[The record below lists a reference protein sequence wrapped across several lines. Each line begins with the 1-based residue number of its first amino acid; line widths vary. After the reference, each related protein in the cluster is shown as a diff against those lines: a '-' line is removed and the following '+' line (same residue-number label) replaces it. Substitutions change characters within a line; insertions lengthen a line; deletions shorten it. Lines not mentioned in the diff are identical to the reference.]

1 METREGGIRN
11 SGPHWLLRTTRS
23 WKIVVNQFP
32 YRSDL
37 ANVGVGTDM
46 TVNKNSYEWNG
57 LSLIDL
63 PGYGT
68 AKFPSE
74 TYFEQFDVP
83 KGQTVHIAETRHR
96 PAFASLPSTVYV
108 LHRCVPEVR
117 SQLERGKTL
126 DDLRDEV
133 KHDLARQV
141 GQSHPILFTSCLTPE
156 GLDDLQKAIHA
167 ATRIK
172 QDRFARAAKAYSRE
186 FLEQKRAACRRFS
199 TYVAAGASL
208 GNMVALHGPPK
219 WLRSQRWGQPLR
231 RTPRIM
237 CGISHSLETSYIWTQ
252 APAVVPVAKELLQLV
267 TKEGLLWF
275 LGRFAGNLAL
285 AEAAKWVLYEG
296 SAVAGGA
303 SFVLMQQLA
312 FYVIDRCHELDLAL
326 LDTRVDGEAAMA

>member
-1 METREGGIRN
+1 
-11 SGPHWLLRTTRS
+11 
-23 WKIVVNQFP
+23 
-32 YRSDL
+32 
-37 ANVGVGTDM
+37 M

-74 TYFEQFDVP
+74 TYFEQFDVLELDITLCITAG
-83 KGQTVHIAETRHR
+83 KFTATDTAFFRKLAEHGRR
-96 PAFASLPSTVYV
+96 CIYV
-108 LHRCVPEVR
+108 RTKCDTIW
-117 SQLERGKTL
+117 QRGKTPGE
-126 DDLRDEV
+126 LRDEV

-167 ATRIK
+167 SLPEIK

-208 GNMVALHGPPK
+208 GNMVPLPGSGIMADVAALGTIVTK
-219 WLRSQRWGQPLR
+219 IITDYGLNVSQLADLATAGTL
-231 RTPRIM
+231 
-237 CGISHSLETSYIWTQ
+237 

-285 AEAAKWVLYEG
+285 AEAAKWVPFVG

-312 FYVIDRCHELDLAL
+312 FYVIDRCHELALAL